1 MTTLIGAQSVGRSPL
16 WLSVVVGVVTAAAF
30 GVIVGI
36 ITGAIDTPI
45 FERTTPAYAI
55 DYPIWTVNALLVGSL
70 AAVSV
75 YAMRQR
81 QVFGSGPI
89 YAGGFLS
96 AFAISCPLCNGL
108 LVAAFGTGAA
118 ANIFDPARPVIGGIT
133 ALFMAFVLYRRV
145 RTLRAACA
153 ACEVPAMSTVGATG
167 REANG

>member
-1 MTTLIGAQSVGRSPL
+1 MGTQVGAPVLRARSPL
-16 WLSVVVGVVTAAAF
+16 VLAVAVGLLTAVAFGMSVGV
-30 GVIVGI
+30 

-45 FERTTPAYAI
+45 FERATPAYVI
-55 DYPIWTVNALLVGSL
+55 DYPIWALNALLVGSL

-81 QVFGSGPI
+81 RDFGSGPI

-118 ANIFDPARPVIGGIT
+118 ANLFDPARPFIGGLT
-133 ALFMAFVLYRRV
+133 ALFMAYVLYRRV
-145 RTLRAACA
+145 WTLRAGCDE
-153 ACEVPAMSTVGATG
+153 CEVVAEPS
-167 REANG
+167 AN

>member
-1 MTTLIGAQSVGRSPL
+1 MAAA
-16 WLSVVVGVVTAAAF
+16 VVGVFTAAVF
-30 GVIVGI
+30 GLSVGV

-45 FERTTPAYAI
+45 FERATPAYAI
-55 DYPIWTVNALLVGSL
+55 DYPIWTINALLVGAL
-70 AAVSV
+70 AGVSF

-81 QVFGSGPI
+81 QTFGGGPI

-118 ANIFDPARPVIGGIT
+118 ANFFDPVRPFIGGLT

-145 RTLRAACA
+145 RTLRAGCND
-153 ACEVPAMSTVGATG
+153 CDVPAKSTVAAG
-167 REANG
+167 

>member
-1 MTTLIGAQSVGRSPL
+1 MGTQVGAQVLRARSPL
-16 WLSVVVGVVTAAAF
+16 VLAVAVGLLTAAVFGISVGV
-30 GVIVGI
+30 

-45 FERTTPAYAI
+45 FERATPAYAI
-55 DYPIWTVNALLVGSL
+55 DYPIWTINALLVGSL

-81 QVFGSGPI
+81 QSLGSGPI

-118 ANIFDPARPVIGGIT
+118 ANVFDPARPFIGAAT
-133 ALFMAFVLYRRV
+133 ALFMTYMLYRRV
-145 RTLRAACA
+145 RSLRAGCV
-153 ACEVPAMSTVGATG
+153 ACEVVDDPS
-167 REANG
+167 AN

>member
-1 MTTLIGAQSVGRSPL
+1 MTSQARTHPVGVRSPL
-16 WLSVVVGVVTAAAF
+16 LAAVAVGMFTAAAF
-30 GVIVGI
+30 GLSVGV

-45 FERTTPAYAI
+45 FERATPAYAI
-55 DYPIWTVNALLVGSL
+55 DYPIWTVNALLVGAL
-70 AAVSV
+70 AGVSI

-81 QVFGSGPI
+81 QSFGGGPV

-118 ANIFDPARPVIGGIT
+118 ANFFDPARPFIGGLT

-145 RTLRAACA
+145 RTLRAGCA
-153 ACEVPAMSTVGATG
+153 ECEVPAEPRVAASG
-167 REANG
+167 

>member
-1 MTTLIGAQSVGRSPL
+1 MSLQAHSQRLPARSPL
-16 WLSVVVGVVTAAAF
+16 ILAAAVGLLTAAAF
-30 GVIVGI
+30 GVSVGV

-45 FERTTPAYAI
+45 FERATPAYAI
-55 DYPIWTVNALLVGSL
+55 DYPIWTINALLVGSL

-81 QVFGSGPI
+81 QEFGSGPI

-118 ANIFDPARPVIGGIT
+118 ANVFDPARPFIGGAT
-133 ALFMAFVLYRRV
+133 ALFMAYVLYRRI
-145 RTLRAACA
+145 RTLRAGCDD
-153 ACEVPAMSTVGATG
+153 CEVVAEPS
-167 REANG
+167 AN

>member
-1 MTTLIGAQSVGRSPL
+1 MTTQARAQRFPARSPL
-16 WLSVVVGVVTAAAF
+16 VAAAAVGIFTAAAF
-30 GVIVGI
+30 GLSVGV

-55 DYPIWTVNALLVGSL
+55 DYPIWTINALLVGTL
-70 AAVSV
+70 AGVSV

-81 QVFGSGPI
+81 QTFGIGPV

-118 ANIFDPARPVIGGIT
+118 ANFFDPARPLIGGVT

-145 RTLRAACA
+145 RTLRAGCDE
-153 ACEVPAMSTVGATG
+153 CEVAAEPTVSATG
-167 REANG
+167 

>member
-1 MTTLIGAQSVGRSPL
+1 MMLQVPSQQWSARSPL
-16 WLSVVVGVVTAAAF
+16 AAAVVVGLLTAAMF
-30 GVIVGI
+30 GVSVGV

-45 FERTTPAYAI
+45 FERATPAYAI
-55 DYPIWTVNALLVGSL
+55 DYPIWTINALLVGSL

-81 QVFGSGPI
+81 QSFGSGPI

-118 ANIFDPARPVIGGIT
+118 ANVFDPARPFIGAAT
-133 ALFMAFVLYRRV
+133 ALFMTFMLYRRV
-145 RTLRAACA
+145 RTLRAGCV
-153 ACEVPAMSTVGATG
+153 ACEVVVDPS
-167 REANG
+167 AN